1 MASVA
6 SHASVRGTVRRRR
19 VHRGRC
25 DSYGRHT
32 QWRRPYAAAAASIAN
47 ATTSSSSLVEK
58 EFMFEGYRTR
68 YVEALP
74 PANVE
79 VVGSA
84 VLVHGFGGNAEH
96 WRKNMPALAAAGIRS
111 FAIDLLGY
119 GYSEK
124 PPPDVQEPNTI
135 YNMEK
140 WASQILSFVDD
151 VASLPTTCTSSSEDS
166 DAARVP
172 DARNDVFLVC
182 NSIGGV
188 AGLQAAKDDEL
199 RPEAERRI
207 KGVTLLNVS
216 LRMLHVKK
224 TPAWQRPLVRSLQS
238 FLRTTPVGE
247 FFFKT
252 IATPEGVRNVLR
264 EAYNKPQ
271 TVDDTLVD
279 NILKPGLEEG
289 AVRVF
294 LDFISYSGGPLPE
307 ELLAEVNLPVSIL
320 WGEKDPWE
328 PLEVAQAELK
338 NFPCVESFTVI
349 PESGHCP
356 MDEDPELVNP
366 ELVQFITSNA
376 ADAPSIRC

>member
-1 MASVA
+1 
-6 SHASVRGTVRRRR
+6 
-19 VHRGRC
+19 
-25 DSYGRHT
+25 
-32 QWRRPYAAAAASIAN
+32 
-47 ATTSSSSLVEK
+47 
-58 EFMFEGYRTR
+58 MFRGYRTR

-74 PANVE
+74 PADVA

-119 GYSEK
+119 GYSDK
-124 PPPDVQEPNTI
+124 PEPDVNSPNTI
-135 YNMEK
+135 YNMEA
-140 WASQILSFVDD
+140 WAEQILSFVDD
-151 VASLPTTCTSSSEDS
+151 VASSPTTSSEES
-166 DAARVP
+166 GTEVQKSHAR
-172 DARNDVFLVC
+172 DDVFLVC

-188 AGLQAAKDDEL
+188 AGLQAAKDDGL
-199 RPEAERRI
+199 RPATARRI

-247 FFFKT
+247 FFFKS
-252 IATPEGVRNVLR
+252 IATRNGVRNVLR
-264 EAYNKPQ
+264 EAYNKDE

-279 NILKPGLEEG
+279 NILKPGLEKG

-307 ELLAEVNLPVSIL
+307 ELLAEVTLPVSIL

-328 PLEVAQAELK
+328 PLEVAEAELK

-349 PESGHCP
+349 PDSGHCP

-366 ELVQFITSNA
+366 ELVRFITSKA
-376 ADAPSIRC
+376 